1 MFASILLCLALF
13 AGVSTYPESNPAP
26 VKTKDLLGLLSVR
39 PEVTKGYNRKL
50 FTHWSD
56 NNGCSTRESVLRR
69 DALVK
74 FPARNASDS
83 CKVTTGIWLSVYD
96 NKTLYKASDVDVDHV
111 VALSEAWKS
120 GASRWSP
127 SKRKA
132 FANDLSDPRTL
143 KAVTDYV
150 NMKKGD
156 KDPSKW
162 LPSSAIAVCTYVSDW
177 ISIKLRWKLS
187 IDRLEYNTLK
197 TLLNGSCANQTT
209 LPWSAP

>member
-1 MFASILLCLALF
+1 MFASVLLCFVLF
-13 AGVSTYPESNPAP
+13 AGVSAPSESKQPP
-26 VKTKDLLGLLSVR
+26 LRTKDLLSLLTVR
-39 PEVTKGYNRKL
+39 PEVTEGYSRKL
-50 FTHWSD
+50 FPHWSVYK
-56 NNGCSTRESVLRR
+56 GCSTRETVLRR

-74 FPARNASDS
+74 FPPSTERQS
-83 CKVTTGIWLSVYD
+83 CTVTSGVWLSVYD

-120 GASRWSP
+120 GANKWSP

-162 LPSSAIAVCTYVSDW
+162 LPSSAIAVCVYVSDW

-197 TLLNGSCANQTT
+197 TLLNGDCSKQTT
-209 LPWSAP
+209 LPWSAL